1 MASNT
6 STLMMAG
13 FKLEAFGYVTLYRAG
28 AELMAYNSG
37 NPVKGSYT
45 IEKYDSS
52 DQVTSFVIDQKTIV
66 NGDAPET
73 KLVSPNIVL
82 KIHVPVS
89 EFKKADSNA
98 SRDEDRTY
106 YGYISNLG
114 HHILTDGISP
124 MPQVFFNR
132 GE

>member
-1 MASNT
+1 
-6 STLMMAG
+6 
-13 FKLEAFGYVTLYRAG
+13 
-28 AELMAYNSG
+28 MAYNSG